1 MKVFLAI
8 FVLEFSQVV
17 KVLNK
22 YDERYKK
29 IGQNI
34 AKYRKE
40 KGLSQEEL
48 ANEVGISYSYIIQIE
63 APNVVKKMSLEV
75 LFDIA
80 DFLKINVK
88 DLL

>member
-1 MKVFLAI
+1 M
-8 FVLEFSQVV
+8 S
-17 KVLNK
+17 K

-48 ANEVGISYSYIIQIE
+48 ANEVGISYSYIIHIE
-63 APNVVKKMSLEV
+63 APNVVKKCL
-75 LFDIA
+75 
-80 DFLKINVK
+80 
-88 DLL
+88 

>member
-1 MKVFLAI
+1 MSI
-8 FVLEFSQVV
+8 
-17 KVLNK
+17 K
-22 YDERYKK
+22 YDKK
-29 IGQNI
+29 YREIGKRI
-34 AKYRKE
+34 AKYRKQ

-63 APNVVKKMSLEV
+63 APNVTKKMSLEV

-80 DFLKINVK
+80 DVLGIDIK

>member
-1 MKVFLAI
+1 M
-8 FVLEFSQVV
+8 LESV
-17 KVLNK
+17 K
-22 YDERYKK
+22 YGERYKT

-34 AKYRKE
+34 AKYRKQ

-48 ANEVGISYSYIIQIE
+48 ANGVGISYSYSIQIE

-80 DFLKINVK
+80 EYLEIDIK

>member
-1 MKVFLAI
+1 M
-8 FVLEFSQVV
+8 LESV
-17 KVLNK
+17 K
-22 YDERYKK
+22 YGERYKI

-34 AKYRKE
+34 AKYRKQ

-48 ANEVGISYSYIIQIE
+48 ANGVGISYSYIIQIE

-80 DFLKINVK
+80 EYLEIDIK

>member
-1 MKVFLAI
+1 MV
-8 FVLEFSQVV
+8 ENV
-17 KVLNK
+17 K
-22 YDERYKK
+22 YEERYKR

-34 AKYRKE
+34 AKQRKQ

-48 ANEVGISYSYIIQIE
+48 ANGVGISYSYIIQIE

-80 DFLKINVK
+80 DYLKIDVK

>member
-1 MKVFLAI
+1 M
-8 FVLEFSQVV
+8 LESV
-17 KVLNK
+17 K
-22 YDERYKK
+22 YGERYKT

-34 AKYRKE
+34 AKYRKQ

-48 ANEVGISYSYIIQIE
+48 ANGVGISYSYIIQIE
-63 APNVVKKMSLEV
+63 APNVIKKMSLEV

-80 DFLKINVK
+80 EYLEIDIK

>member
-1 MKVFLAI
+1 MV
-8 FVLEFSQVV
+8 ESV
-17 KVLNK
+17 K
-22 YDERYKK
+22 YGERYKI

-48 ANEVGISYSYIIQIE
+48 ANGVGISYSYIIQIE

-80 DFLKINVK
+80 KYLEIDIK

>member
-1 MKVFLAI
+1 MI
-8 FVLEFSQVV
+8 ESV
-17 KVLNK
+17 K
-22 YDERYKK
+22 YEERYKI

-34 AKYRKE
+34 AKYRKQ

-48 ANEVGISYSYIIQIE
+48 ANGVGISYSYIIQIE

-80 DFLKINVK
+80 EYLEIDIK

>member
-1 MKVFLAI
+1 MV
-8 FVLEFSQVV
+8 ESV
-17 KVLNK
+17 K
-22 YDERYKK
+22 YGERYKI

-34 AKYRKE
+34 AKYRKQ

-48 ANEVGISYSYIIQIE
+48 ANGVGISYSYIIQIE
-63 APNVVKKMSLEV
+63 APNVIKKMSLEV

-80 DFLKINVK
+80 DYLEIDIK

>member
-1 MKVFLAI
+1 MI
-8 FVLEFSQVV
+8 ESV
-17 KVLNK
+17 K
-22 YDERYKK
+22 YEERYKI

-34 AKYRKE
+34 AKYRKQ

-48 ANEVGISYSYIIQIE
+48 ANGVGISYSYIIQIE

-75 LFDIA
+75 LFDI
-80 DFLKINVK
+80 DEYLEIDIK

>member
-1 MKVFLAI
+1 M
-8 FVLEFSQVV
+8 LESV
-17 KVLNK
+17 K
-22 YDERYKK
+22 YGERYKT

-34 AKYRKE
+34 AKYRKQ

-48 ANEVGISYSYIIQIE
+48 ANGVGISYSYIIQIE
-63 APNVVKKMSLEV
+63 APNVVKKMTLEV

-80 DFLKINVK
+80 EYLEIDIK

>member
-1 MKVFLAI
+1 M
-8 FVLEFSQVV
+8 S
-17 KVLNK
+17 K

-63 APNVVKKMSLEV
+63 APYVVKKMSLEV

-80 DFLKINVK
+80 DFLQIDIKN
-88 DLL
+88 LL

>member
-1 MKVFLAI
+1 MNI
-8 FVLEFSQVV
+8 
-17 KVLNK
+17 K
-22 YDERYKK
+22 YSEKYKE
-29 IGQNI
+29 IGIKI
-34 AKYRKE
+34 AKYRKQ

-48 ANEVGISYSYIIQIE
+48 ANEVGVSYSYITQIE

-80 DFLKINVK
+80 SVLNIDVK

>member
-1 MKVFLAI
+1 MV
-8 FVLEFSQVV
+8 ENV
-17 KVLNK
+17 K
-22 YDERYKK
+22 YEERYKR

-34 AKYRKE
+34 AKQRKQ

-48 ANEVGISYSYIIQIE
+48 ANGVGISYSYIIQIE

-80 DFLKINVK
+80 DYLEIDVK